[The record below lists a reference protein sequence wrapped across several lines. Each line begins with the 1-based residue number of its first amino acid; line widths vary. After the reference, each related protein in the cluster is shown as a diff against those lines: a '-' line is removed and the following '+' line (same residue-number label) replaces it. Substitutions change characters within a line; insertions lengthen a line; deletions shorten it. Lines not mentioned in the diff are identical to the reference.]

1 MHALSCWDLF
11 NYIRYCGNTI
21 RIAVSFHLLGVDSAF
36 GICCRCVCLKD
47 RITLAHKKQISVTV
61 SREQCIRLHKTHM
74 DAIIILP
81 LARFFLSR

>member
-11 NYIRYCGNTI
+11 NFIRYYGNTI

-47 RITLAHKKQISVTV
+47 RMPLAHKQEISVTV
-61 SREQCIRLHKTHM
+61 SRVQCIRTHKTHI
-74 DAIIILP
+74 DGVIILP
-81 LARFFLSR
+81 LATFF